1 MAGLFMNLF
10 ISIFT
15 HAYRT
20 FYLDVFCSR
29 RGSFF
34 GYVFVN
40 FWGFFLGVFSLGQR
54 ESNYDGF

>member
-29 RGSFF
+29 CDSFF

-40 FWGFFLGVFSLGQR
+40 FWGFFG
-54 ESNYDGF
+54 GFLLRPEGIKL